1 MRCGKDTHNRN
12 IALPKNTSEIMKK
25 PFLAFLLLFFVKM
38 TFAQYDPKALET
50 LDAMSKKYKSIP
62 AFEANISYTLTNDV
76 EKINEE
82 FKGKITVK
90 GDKYRL
96 VLPEQEVINNGT
108 TMWTYLPEAKEVNI
122 DNYDPNSDEI
132 NPSKIYDIYK
142 KNFKYLYL
150 ADKTEGGVVCE
161 EIDLVPEKKD
171 AQFFKIKMYINK
183 KDKSIQSWTMF
194 DKSGNRYKYTLTKFN
209 PNANVADAFFS
220 FDPKKYPGVE
230 VIDLR

>member
-1 MRCGKDTHNRN
+1 
-12 IALPKNTSEIMKK
+12 MKK
-25 PFLAFLLLFFVKM
+25 PFLAFLFLFFVKM
-38 TFAQYDPKALET
+38 TFAQYDAKALET

-76 EKINEE
+76 EKVNEE

-171 AQFFKIKMYINK
+171 AQYFKIKMFISK

-194 DKSGNRYKYTLTKFN
+194 DKSGNRYKYTISKFN
-209 PNANVADAFFS
+209 PNSNIADAFFT

>member
-1 MRCGKDTHNRN
+1 MRKLVF
-12 IALPKNTSEIMKK
+12 A
-25 PFLAFLLLFFVKM
+25 AFLMVLGTQAFS
-38 TFAQYDPKALET
+38 QYDPKALEI
-50 LDAMSKKYKSIP
+50 LDAMSKKYKAIP
-62 AFEANISYTLTNDV
+62 AFEANIAYTLTNEV

-108 TMWTYLPEAKEVNI
+108 TVWTYLPEAKEVNI
-122 DNYDPNSDEI
+122 DNFDASADDEV
-132 NPSKIYDIYK
+132 NPSKIFDVYK

-150 ADKTEGGVVCE
+150 ADKTEAGVVYE

-171 AQFFKIKMYINK
+171 AKFFKIKMMIAK
-183 KDKSIQSWTMF
+183 KDKSLSSFTMF
-194 DKSGNRYKYTLTKFN
+194 DKSGNRFKYTISKFN
-209 PNANVADAFFS
+209 PAVKVDDTFFA

-230 VIDLR
+230 IVDLR